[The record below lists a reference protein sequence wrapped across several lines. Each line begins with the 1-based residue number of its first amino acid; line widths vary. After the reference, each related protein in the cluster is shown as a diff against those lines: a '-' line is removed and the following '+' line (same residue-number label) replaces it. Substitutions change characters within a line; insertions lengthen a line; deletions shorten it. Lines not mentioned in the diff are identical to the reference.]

1 MFTYNFY
8 NGKLGKEQLI
18 ESFADEQ
25 SYNYFLT
32 PPEIG
37 DMVQLP
43 SNNDEIDQIT
53 YVIKQRLIG
62 TDSIDYFVKA
72 YNWED

>member
-8 NGKLGKEQLI
+8 DGRLGRDRLI
-18 ESFADEQ
+18 ESFDDEAF
-25 SYNYFLT
+25 YAYFLMT
-32 PPEIG
+32 PEIG

-43 SNNDEIDQIT
+43 SNKDDIDRT
-53 YVIKQRLIG
+53 VYVIKQRMVN

>member
-18 ESFADEQ
+18 DGFDDS
-25 SYNYFLT
+25 YFLMT
-32 PPEIG
+32 PEIG